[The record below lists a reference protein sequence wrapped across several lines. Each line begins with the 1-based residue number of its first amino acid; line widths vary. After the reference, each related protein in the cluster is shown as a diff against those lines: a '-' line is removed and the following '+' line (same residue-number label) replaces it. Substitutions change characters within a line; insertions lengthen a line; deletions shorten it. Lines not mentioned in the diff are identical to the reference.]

1 MSPRDKTPNIREVD
15 PSSFGGQLRRLRMD
29 AGLTQEELGEAIG
42 LNQQRIS
49 MYERGLHLPE
59 REEVIIDLANAL
71 GVSPGTLF
79 ESSRREVGL
88 MRETV
93 GYLERYRT
101 AQKARRLQAGPL
113 WLDRNLIFDDG
124 LGGLITPQAAQGRF
138 RYTVERSGVRYLTL
152 HGLRHTMAVTWLQ
165 AGESPVVVS
174 KRLGH
179 KSVAFTLNVYAKV
192 SREWQQSAMVRVAAF
207 IKEAG

>member
-1 MSPRDKTPNIREVD
+1 MPTLAPALDIGRGIMSPRDKTPNIREVD

-79 ESSRREVGL
+79 ESSRFNGAII
-88 MRETV
+88 TSS
-93 GYLERYRT
+93 ER
-101 AQKARRLQAGPL
+101 L
-113 WLDRNLIFDDG
+113 
-124 LGGLITPQAAQGRF
+124 
-138 RYTVERSGVRYLTL
+138 
-152 HGLRHTMAVTWLQ
+152 
-165 AGESPVVVS
+165 
-174 KRLGH
+174 KRLGERDWQELH
-179 KSVAFTLNVYAKV
+179 HLASPRNKSLTRRVLLVFIRRT
-192 SREWQQSAMVRVAAF
+192 SQTGDVR
-207 IKEAG
+207 

>member
-79 ESSRREVGL
+79 ESSRFNGAIITSSERRE
-88 MRETV
+88 
-93 GYLERYRT
+93 
-101 AQKARRLQAGPL
+101 RL
-113 WLDRNLIFDDG
+113 
-124 LGGLITPQAAQGRF
+124 
-138 RYTVERSGVRYLTL
+138 
-152 HGLRHTMAVTWLQ
+152 
-165 AGESPVVVS
+165 
-174 KRLGH
+174 KRLGERDWQVLDQA
-179 KSVAFTLNVYAKV
+179 VAVIGEVTPEERDLFERKL
-192 SREWQQSAMVRVAAF
+192 AAF
-207 IKEAG
+207 LATWHES